1 VIFVKEWLA
10 IKMLSN
16 FKMCL
21 NNGRCIM
28 NPVKLLIVDDH
39 PMVIEG
45 LKAIF
50 NQFEDMEVKGSV
62 GNAYDAISFLK
73 NHQAD
78 VAIVDINL
86 PEVSGI
92 ELCGKIK
99 SEFPEIMVLGMS
111 TFQERK
117 YVSQMIQA
125 GASGYLIKSA
135 SKEEIIQA
143 VHAAMAGKLY
153 LSLDINAV
161 PVITKSKDVV
171 PVLTHRE
178 KEVLQLIAEG
188 YTNHQMAEKLFISPH
203 TIDSHRKN
211 LLSKFEVK
219 NTAALINSAVKHNLL
234 IL

>member
-1 VIFVKEWLA
+1 MK
-10 IKMLSN
+10 
-16 FKMCL
+16 
-21 NNGRCIM
+21 
-28 NPVKLLIVDDH
+28 PVKLLLVDDH

-50 NQFEDMEVKGSV
+50 HQFEDMEVTGCV

-73 NHQAD
+73 NYQVD
-78 VAIVDINL
+78 IAIVDINL

-99 SEFPEIMVLGMS
+99 SEFPEAMVLGMS
-111 TFQERK
+111 TFQERN

-125 GASGYLIKSA
+125 GASGFLIKSA

-143 VHAAMAGKLY
+143 VQAAMAGKLY
-153 LSLDINAV
+153 LSLDINAA
-161 PVITKSKDVV
+161 PIMTKSKANV

-219 NTAALINSAVKHNLL
+219 NTAALINSAMKYNLL
-234 IL
+234 TL